1 VRLCD
6 LSKKLSLNGRTSLE
20 RPARYTR
27 AYSRLAAAAGDLT
40 DAQISAVKMAT
51 IARFA
56 GTKNI
61 CPHVHFGE
69 AASFKVM
76 ADAGI
81 EPDLLQ
87 SPEFGDV
94 VTEAALVAIEK
105 QRENPSDF
113 CEATWKLFGP
123 GGALRW
129 QMLEAN

>member
-1 VRLCD
+1 MRRFILAA
-6 LSKKLSLNGRTSLE
+6 LISAAGI
-20 RPARYTR
+20 
-27 AYSRLAAAAGDLT
+27 LAAAAGDLT
-40 DAQISAVKMAT
+40 DTQISAVKMAT

-61 CPHVHFGE
+61 CPHVHFVE

-81 EPDLLQ
+81 EPDMLQ